1 MLIFHLFYNDL
12 CKTVFQKKL
21 YLKQTFKIK
30 NEMKLN
36 EFNLEL
42 TNQSTDVTKKPASVN
57 IHSTNFF

>member
-42 TNQSTDVTKKPASVN
+42 TN
-57 IHSTNFF
+57 